1 MFLHTLNF
9 LPAFVLISTSVS
21 NNQIF
26 YSTLLPHL
34 TLRLLEAVAPLVVR
48 QLAVLEG
55 VTRVE
60 EGLHA
65 QLVLVQID
73 GTQL

>member
-1 MFLHTLNF
+1 MHIILFQFPAVSFLFNH
-9 LPAFVLISTSVS
+9 PSV
-21 NNQIF
+21 
-26 YSTLLPHL
+26 L
-34 TLRLLEAVAPLVVR
+34 TLRFLEAVAPLVVR

-55 VTRVE
+55 VTGVE

-65 QLVLVQID
+65 QLVLVQVD